1 MDHAY
6 IHRGDGICEMCGFFA
21 RERWHT
27 IIECD
32 VVINLW
38 ERLKPHLEALDS
50 SPITK
55 REMGLGLA
63 GTGDKTNLRN
73 RLAYTLRSAVLA
85 MRWIRIRDK
94 ERATNNIWG
103 TFQTQL
109 KRELVEDYWV
119 AKTNGQ
125 LGDFSKKVLVAGVL
139 GKLGENGF
147 VQWNDWLRDIRVG
160 YWNLFY

>member
-1 MDHAY
+1 MVGSFVFLILHCVVVQSQN
-6 IHRGDGICEMCGFFA
+6 G
-21 RERWHT
+21 RWGWDWLGQD
-27 IIECD
+27 E
-32 VVINLW
+32 IN
-38 ERLKPHLEALDS
+38 P
-50 SPITK
+50 
-55 REMGLGLA
+55 
-63 GTGDKTNLRN
+63 RN

-94 ERATNNIWG
+94 ERATNDIWS